1 MGLNKML
8 KKLLIAILILI
19 TAFWLMGYNT
29 QDVKN
34 LPQLYSAY
42 SSLKSYSSMSAD
54 ASDTKELQSIATSFN
69 RVIINSNS
77 STAYMI
83 YKNNTYF
90 VIRSETTYM
99 IGGKMAIE
107 IYGSGTETV
116 TTVKIL
122 PTNFKEMNIVDKLVT
137 YYNNPSNT
145 SPFTCNGPL
154 FFLSE
159 CPTSVTYTVKNNMT
173 FFYLDNT
180 ITITLLP
187 SSSGS

>member
-1 MGLNKML
+1 ML

-19 TAFWLMGYNT
+19 TALWLMGYNT

-42 SSLKSYSSMSAD
+42 SSLRSYSSMSTAV
-54 ASDTKELQSIATSFN
+54 SNTKELQSIATSFN

-90 VIRSETTYM
+90 VIRSETTYV
-99 IGGKMAIE
+99 IGGKLAIE
-107 IYGSGTETV
+107 IYDNGSDTITTV
-116 TTVKIL
+116 TML

-137 YYNNPSNT
+137 YYHNTSNT
-145 SPFTCNGPL
+145 APFTCTGEL
-154 FFLSE
+154 FFLAE
-159 CPTSVTYTVKNNMT
+159 CPTSVTYSVKDSMT
-173 FFYLDNT
+173 FFYIDNS

-187 SSSGS
+187 SSAAK